1 MLYQLLSSVDLGKF
15 PMKKIF
21 YRAIDDRCVTAGIKE
36 SFCVYR
42 FVCSDCGRG
51 FKWRHAL
58 QAHSYTHSPST
69 RLLCDICGF
78 SSKYVTS
85 FKAHLVQHSG
95 RSFPCPHPGCA
106 FSSTR
111 KTHLNDHLATHTKVR
126 QAGLGLYLINAVMR
140 MLSYQ
145 QSWHRY
151 ITISIWILSYWYQH
165 TNMSVSGTAYVWG
178 IAIL

>member
-1 MLYQLLSSVDLGKF
+1 MDIMELILLQVG
-15 PMKKIF
+15 
-21 YRAIDDRCVTAGIKE
+21 
-36 SFCVYR
+36 FCVYR

-126 QAGLGLYLINAVMR
+126 QAGLESLLILNVLVDYLSTEYFWTSIPEFGNKFQIEK
-140 MLSYQ
+140 S
-145 QSWHRY
+145 
-151 ITISIWILSYWYQH
+151 ISMWE
-165 TNMSVSGTAYVWG
+165 N
-178 IAIL
+178 